1 MASAI
6 PHFDKFN
13 VHEEEHT
20 AGTRFK
26 KYIARFELLVT
37 AMDLENKPKR
47 KKALLLHYAGE
58 EVFDIYDTFTAD
70 KKGGDDE
77 AGYQTLKKSLADHF
91 EPKKHLDFEIFKF
104 RSARQ
109 EANETMDSYCTRLR
123 LMAANCEFGDVNREL
138 KTQILQSCTS
148 LQLRHKAIRD

>member
-1 MASAI
+1 MASAL
-6 PHFDKFN
+6 PHFDKFR

-26 KYIARFELLVT
+26 KYMARFELLAS
-37 AMDLENKPKR
+37 AMDLADKFKR

-58 EVFDIYDTFTAD
+58 EVFDIYDTFTDA

-77 AGYQTLKKSLADHF
+77 AGYKTLIKSLSDHF

-109 EANETMDSYCTRLR
+109 EANESMDS
-123 LMAANCEFGDVNREL
+123 
-138 KTQILQSCTS
+138 
-148 LQLRHKAIRD
+148 